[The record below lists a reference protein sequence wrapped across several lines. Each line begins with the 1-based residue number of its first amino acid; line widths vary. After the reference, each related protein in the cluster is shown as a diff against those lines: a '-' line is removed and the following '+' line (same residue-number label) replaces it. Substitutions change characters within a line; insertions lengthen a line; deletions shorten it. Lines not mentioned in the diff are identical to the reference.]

1 MPIAEHMERRRQTEV
16 DPEQPLA
23 GVSRTPGQELPV
35 GLNGL
40 NCAKFVLSTCILVKE
55 IRVPAV
61 ADQSVSAL
69 VRHLHESLQRLP
81 DVLGSDLPGHEVDDL
96 GRMTGVDLYGN
107 ASRRAGQGSKD
118 VVIEPIDIYGKEI
131 EPVGEPDAL

>member
-1 MPIAEHMERRRQTEV
+1 M
-16 DPEQPLA
+16 
-23 GVSRTPGQELPV
+23 
-35 GLNGL
+35 
-40 NCAKFVLSTCILVKE
+40 
-55 IRVPAV
+55 
-61 ADQSVSAL
+61 
-69 VRHLHESLQRLP
+69 RHLDESLQRLP

-131 EPVGEPDAL
+131 EPVGEPDALEQLLEPVRSIVHFTAYADHSFPIHVVSG